1 MPQFSKAGLGEFN
14 AALKRATA
22 AIYLFTGPRYFQ
34 ERALRALRGAFP
46 GGADSGAVIGLEE
59 GKFDAMEFCDLAR
72 ELPMFTP
79 RRLLFALGLKD
90 KDLKALAAA
99 ELRAVDLFESP
110 NSKVTI
116 VLGCAEGKAL
126 SAALYDAAAVH
137 RYDFAPVYPERLPA
151 FAQETAR
158 ELGFAL
164 PPAIAQAVAEAS
176 GGEISLAAAEVEKLA
191 LCVKHGKLDETE
203 AMALIAAPEA
213 AEYELA
219 TKIEEGKSAEA
230 LKLLA
235 AELESGTRPTELIL
249 AISGALGVLLAAKG
263 APEQLAAVLGRRAF
277 KARII
282 GPAARPLSAIRIRR
296 ALRELAGLELAT
308 RFGDSADVALLATLK
323 SALTPAR

>member
-1 MPQFSKAGLGEFN
+1 MPQYAKASLGEFN
-14 AALKRATA
+14 ASLKRATA
-22 AIYLFTGPRYFQ
+22 AIYLLTGPRYFQ
-34 ERALRALRGAFP
+34 ERALRVVRATFP

-59 GKFDAMEFCDLAR
+59 GKFDPVEFCDLAR

-90 KDLKALAAA
+90 KDLKALAAQ
-99 ELRAVDLFESP
+99 ELGAADLFDSP

-126 SAALYDAAAVH
+126 SAALYDADAVH
-137 RYDFAPVYPERLPA
+137 RYDFAPVWPEKLPG
-151 FAQETAR
+151 FAQEAAR

-164 PPAIAQAVAEAS
+164 TPALAQAVAEAS

-191 LCVKHGKLDETE
+191 LSVKNGKLDEAE

-219 TKIEEGKSAEA
+219 TKIEEGKSGEA

-235 AELESGTRPTELIL
+235 AELEGGTRPTELIL

-263 APEQLAAVLGRRAF
+263 SPDQLTAALGRRAF
-277 KARII
+277 KARVI
-282 GPAARPLSAIRIRR
+282 GPAARPLSAIRLRR
-296 ALRELAGLELAT
+296 ALRELAGMELST
-308 RFGDSADVALLATLK
+308 RFGDSGEAGLMMTLK
-323 SALTPAR
+323 SAMTPGR